1 MTDQIDNAET
11 SAPET
16 PEAEAPELD
25 MEQEPAAAAPA
36 SFTAPKA
43 EEAPKSEYQV
53 LARKYRPKT
62 FDELI
67 GHGPMVK
74 TLSNALESGRLAH
87 AFVLTGVRGIGKTTT
102 ARIIA
107 RALNCIGP
115 DGKGNATIEPCGVC
129 EHCRAIAEDRHVDVL
144 EMDAASRTGVD
155 DIRELIEGVRYR
167 PTSARYKIYI
177 IDEVHMLSKSAFN
190 ALLKT
195 LEEPPE
201 HVKFIFAT
209 TEIRKIPITV
219 LSRCQRFDLRRVQ
232 TDELAAHYKRI
243 ATLEHA
249 DIEDE
254 ALALIARAADGSVRD
269 GMSLLDQAI
278 SHGAGKVTTQQV
290 RDMLGLSDRSRIFDL
305 FDRTMKGEINEALEL
320 LGAQYA
326 LGGDPAVMLQDMLDL
341 THWLTR
347 VKLSPE
353 AANDPG
359 VSQIERDRGK
369 EIAAKLAMPQLTRA
383 WQMLLKGLEETRI
396 APSPIQAAEM
406 ILIRLA
412 YAAEMPPPGDL
423 IKKLRNDLNKS
434 GNAPQ
439 GGGGGNGGGG
449 GPGPRMQVVNGGGAA
464 VAHARPDPL
473 GEPEQAPQQVYA
485 KLPETFAEVAELL
498 SKERET
504 TALAIQ
510 LKNYMHLV
518 KYEPGR
524 IEFRPARGARADL
537 SSQLIK
543 TLNNLTGHRW
553 LVSVSEREEGAPT
566 LKEQE
571 LEELEQRKADASLDP
586 LVKAILDGLP
596 KAKIVAVHLPPGQ
609 EETEGEQDDSGSVYD
624 DAFYLEGDDEL

>member
-1 MTDQIDNAET
+1 MTDQIET
-11 SAPET
+11 ASQDTPEGDASGAPAPET
-16 PEAEAPELD
+16 AV
-25 MEQEPAAAAPA
+25 AAA
-36 SFTAPKA
+36 T
-43 EEAPKSEYQV
+43 PKSEYQV

-107 RALNCIGP
+107 RALNCIGA
-115 DGKGNATIEPCGVC
+115 DGKGGATIDPCGVC

-232 TDELAAHYKRI
+232 TEELNAHYTRI
-243 ATLEHA
+243 AGLEKAEIEEEAVTL
-249 DIEDE
+249 IS
-254 ALALIARAADGSVRD
+254 RAADGSVRD

-305 FDRTMKGEINEALEL
+305 FDFTMKGEINEALEL
-320 LGAQYA
+320 LSAQYA

-347 VKLSPE
+347 VKLSPD
-353 AANDPG
+353 AANDPS
-359 VSQIERDRGK
+359 VSQIERERGK
-369 EIAAKLAMPQLTRA
+369 EIAAKLAMPQLTRS

-423 IKKLRNDLNKS
+423 IKKLRQDMANASSGNG

-439 GGGGGNGGGG
+439 GGGNGGGN
-449 GPGPRMQVVNGGGAA
+449 GPGPRMQVVSGGGGASA
-464 VAHARPDPL
+464 VAQRRPDPL
-473 GEPEQAPQQVYA
+473 GEPEQVEQTVYA
-485 KLPETFAEVAELL
+485 KMPESFAEMAELL
-498 SKERET
+498 SKDRET
-504 TALAIQ
+504 TGIAMQ
-510 LKNYMHLV
+510 VKNYMHLV

-524 IEFRPARGARADL
+524 IEFRPARGARSDL
-537 SSQLIK
+537 STQLIK
-543 TLNNLTGHRW
+543 AMNGLTGH
-553 LVSVSEREEGAPT
+553 
-566 LKEQE
+566 
-571 LEELEQRKADASLDP
+571 
-586 LVKAILDGLP
+586 
-596 KAKIVAVHLPPGQ
+596 
-609 EETEGEQDDSGSVYD
+609 
-624 DAFYLEGDDEL
+624 

>member
-1 MTDQIDNAET
+1 MSDQIET
-11 SAPET
+11 ASQDTHESA
-16 PEAEAPELD
+16 
-25 MEQEPAAAAPA
+25 
-36 SFTAPKA
+36 
-43 EEAPKSEYQV
+43 APKSEYQV

-107 RALNCIGP
+107 RALNCIGA
-115 DGKGNATIEPCGVC
+115 DGKGEATIEPCGVC

-232 TDELAAHYKRI
+232 TDELAAHYTRI
-243 ATLEHA
+243 AGLEKA
-249 DIEDE
+249 EIEEE
-254 ALALIARAADGSVRD
+254 AVTLIARAADGSVRD

-305 FDRTMKGEINEALEL
+305 FDFTMKGEINEALEL

-347 VKLSPE
+347 VKLSPD

-359 VSQIERDRGK
+359 VSQIERERGK

-423 IKKLRNDLNKS
+423 IKKLRQDMANAGG

-439 GGGGGNGGGG
+439 GGGGNGG
-449 GPGPRMQVVNGGGAA
+449 GPGPRMQVVNGGGGAAA
-464 VAHARPDPL
+464 VAQRRPDPL
-473 GEPEQAPQQVYA
+473 GEPEQVAQVAYA
-485 KLPETFAEVAELL
+485 KMPESFAEVAELL
-498 SKERET
+498 GKERET
-504 TALAIQ
+504 TGIAMQ
-510 LKNYMHLV
+510 VKNYMHLV

-524 IEFRPARGARADL
+524 IEFRPARGARSDL
-537 SSQLIK
+537 STQLIK
-543 TLNNLTGHRW
+543 ALNTATGQRW

-571 LEELEQRKADASLDP
+571 LEALEQRKADASQDP

-609 EETEGEQDDSGSVYD
+609 EITEGEEDESGSVYD

>member
-1 MTDQIDNAET
+1 MSDQIET
-11 SAPET
+11 ASQDT
-16 PEAEAPELD
+16 PESDAP
-25 MEQEPAAAAPA
+25 APA
-36 SFTAPKA
+36 STDSTAGDAAPKA
-43 EEAPKSEYQV
+43 EYQV
-53 LARKYRPKT
+53 LARKYRPRS

-107 RALNCIGP
+107 RALNCIGA
-115 DGKGNATIEPCGVC
+115 DGKGGATIEPCGVC

-232 TDELAAHYKRI
+232 TEELAAHYTRI
-243 ATLEHA
+243 AGLENA
-249 DIEDE
+249 EIEEE
-254 ALALIARAADGSVRD
+254 AVTLIARAADGSVRD

-305 FDRTMKGEINEALEL
+305 FDFTMKGEVNEALEL

-347 VKLSPE
+347 VKLSPN
-353 AANDPG
+353 AADDPG
-359 VSQIERDRGK
+359 VSQIERERGK

-412 YAAEMPPPGDL
+412 YAAEMPSPGDL
-423 IKKLRNDLNKS
+423 IKKLRNDMNNAG

-439 GGGGGNGGGG
+439 GGGNGGGGNG

-464 VAHARPDPL
+464 AVAQRRPDPL
-473 GEPEQAPQQVYA
+473 GEPEQVEQRVYA
-485 KLPETFAEVAELL
+485 KMPETFAEVADLL
-498 SKERET
+498 GKDRET
-504 TALAIQ
+504 TGIAMQ
-510 LKNYMHLV
+510 VKNYMHLV

-524 IEFRPARGARADL
+524 IEFRPARGAASDL
-537 SSQLIK
+537 STKLIK
-543 TLNNLTGHRW
+543 ALNEVTGQRW

-571 LEELEQRKADASLDP
+571 LEALEQRKADASQDP
-586 LVKAILDGLP
+586 LVKAILEGLP

-609 EETEGEQDDSGSVYD
+609 ENAEGEEDDSGSVYD

>member
-1 MTDQIDNAET
+1 MSDQIETANETAPEGETASESTGAET
-11 SAPET
+11 TAPVAVAE
-16 PEAEAPELD
+16 PEA
-25 MEQEPAAAAPA
+25 
-36 SFTAPKA
+36 
-43 EEAPKSEYQV
+43 KSEYQV
-53 LARKYRPKT
+53 LARKYRPKS

-87 AFVLTGVRGIGKTTT
+87 AFILTGVRGIGKTTT

-107 RALNCIGP
+107 RALNCIGA
-115 DGKGNATIEPCGVC
+115 DGNGGATIEPCGVC

-232 TDELAAHYKRI
+232 TDELAAHYGRI
-243 ATLEHA
+243 AGLENA
-249 DIEDE
+249 EIEEE
-254 ALALIARAADGSVRD
+254 AVTLIARAADGSVRD

-305 FDRTMKGEINEALEL
+305 FDHTMKGEINEALDL

-326 LGGDPAVMLQDMLDL
+326 LGGDPPVMLQDMLDL

-347 VKLSPE
+347 VKLSPD

-359 VSQIERDRGK
+359 VSQIERERGK

-423 IKKLRNDLNKS
+423 IKKLRQDMNNA
-434 GNAPQ
+434 GNGGGAPQ
-439 GGGGGNGGGG
+439 GGGNGGGGSG
-449 GPGPRMQVVNGGGAA
+449 GPGPRMQVVNGGGGGAAA
-464 VAHARPDPL
+464 VAQRRPDPL
-473 GEPEQAPQQVYA
+473 GEPEQVEQPVYA
-485 KLPETFAEVAELL
+485 RMPETFEEVAELL
-498 SKERET
+498 GKDRET
-504 TALAIQ
+504 TGLAMQ
-510 LKNYMHLV
+510 VKNYMHLV

-524 IEFRPARGARADL
+524 IEFRPARGAGSDL
-537 SSQLIK
+537 STKLIK
-543 TLNNLTGHRW
+543 ALNGLTGNRW

-571 LEELEQRKADASLDP
+571 LEALEQRKADASQDP
-586 LVKAILDGLP
+586 LVRAILDGLP

-609 EETEGEQDDSGSVYD
+609 ENPEGEEDESGSVYD

>member
-1 MTDQIDNAET
+1 MTDQIET
-11 SAPET
+11 ASQDTPEGDASGAPAPENT
-16 PEAEAPELD
+16 V
-25 MEQEPAAAAPA
+25 AAA
-36 SFTAPKA
+36 
-43 EEAPKSEYQV
+43 APKSEYQV

-107 RALNCIGP
+107 RALNCIGA
-115 DGKGNATIEPCGVC
+115 DGKGDATIDPCGVC

-232 TDELAAHYKRI
+232 TEELNAHYTRI
-243 ATLEHA
+243 AGLEKAEIEEEAVTL
-249 DIEDE
+249 IS
-254 ALALIARAADGSVRD
+254 RAADGSVRD

-305 FDRTMKGEINEALEL
+305 FDFTMKGEINEALEL
-320 LGAQYA
+320 LSAQYA

-347 VKLSPE
+347 VKLSPD
-353 AANDPG
+353 AANDPS
-359 VSQIERDRGK
+359 VSQIERERGK
-369 EIAAKLAMPQLTRA
+369 EIAAKLAMPQLTRS

-423 IKKLRNDLNKS
+423 IKKLRQDMANASSGNG

-439 GGGGGNGGGG
+439 GGGNGGGN
-449 GPGPRMQVVNGGGAA
+449 GPGPRMQVVSGGGGGASA
-464 VAHARPDPL
+464 VAQRRPDPL
-473 GEPEQAPQQVYA
+473 GEPEQVEQTVYA
-485 KLPETFAEVAELL
+485 KMPESFAEMAELL
-498 SKERET
+498 SKDRET
-504 TALAIQ
+504 TGIAMQ
-510 LKNYMHLV
+510 VKNYMHLV

-524 IEFRPARGARADL
+524 IEFRPARGARSDL
-537 SSQLIK
+537 STQLIK
-543 TLNNLTGHRW
+543 AMNGLTGHRW

-571 LEELEQRKADASLDP
+571 LEALEQRKADASLDP

-609 EETEGEQDDSGSVYD
+609 ELTEGEEDDSGSVYD

>member
-1 MTDQIDNAET
+1 MTDQIET
-11 SAPET
+11 ASQDTPEGDASGAPAPET
-16 PEAEAPELD
+16 AV
-25 MEQEPAAAAPA
+25 AAA
-36 SFTAPKA
+36 T
-43 EEAPKSEYQV
+43 PKSEYQV

-107 RALNCIGP
+107 RALNCIGA
-115 DGKGNATIEPCGVC
+115 DGKGGATIDPCGVC

-232 TDELAAHYKRI
+232 TEELNAHYTRI
-243 ATLEHA
+243 AGLEKAEIEEEAVTL
-249 DIEDE
+249 IS
-254 ALALIARAADGSVRD
+254 RAADGSVRD

-305 FDRTMKGEINEALEL
+305 FDFTMKGEINEALEL
-320 LGAQYA
+320 LSAQYA

-347 VKLSPE
+347 VKLSPD
-353 AANDPG
+353 AANDPS
-359 VSQIERDRGK
+359 VSQIERERGK
-369 EIAAKLAMPQLTRA
+369 EIAAKLAMPQLTRS

-423 IKKLRNDLNKS
+423 IKKLRQHMANASSGNG

-439 GGGGGNGGGG
+439 GGGNGGGN
-449 GPGPRMQVVNGGGAA
+449 GPGPRMQVVSGGGGGASA
-464 VAHARPDPL
+464 VAQRRPDPL
-473 GEPEQAPQQVYA
+473 GEPEQVEQTVYA
-485 KLPETFAEVAELL
+485 KMPESFAEMAELL
-498 SKERET
+498 SKDRET
-504 TALAIQ
+504 TGIAMQ
-510 LKNYMHLV
+510 VKNYMHLV

-524 IEFRPARGARADL
+524 IEFRPARGARSDL
-537 SSQLIK
+537 STQLIK
-543 TLNNLTGHRW
+543 AMNGLTGHRW

-571 LEELEQRKADASLDP
+571 LEALEQRKADASLDP

-609 EETEGEQDDSGSVYD
+609 ELTEGEEDESGSVYD

>member
-1 MTDQIDNAET
+1 MSEQIET
-11 SAPET
+11 ASETAPEGDT
-16 PEAEAPELD
+16 VTDSNVAD
-25 MEQEPAAAAPA
+25 T
-36 SFTAPKA
+36 TAPVTTA
-43 EEAPKSEYQV
+43 EPESKSEYQV
-53 LARKYRPKT
+53 LARKYRPRS

-87 AFVLTGVRGIGKTTT
+87 AFILTGVRGIGKTTT

-107 RALNCIGP
+107 RALNCIGA
-115 DGKGNATIEPCGVC
+115 DGNGGATIEPCGVC

-232 TDELAAHYKRI
+232 TDELAAHYSRI
-243 ATLEHA
+243 AGLENA
-249 DIEDE
+249 EIEEE
-254 ALALIARAADGSVRD
+254 AVTLIARAADGSVRD

-305 FDRTMKGEINEALEL
+305 FDHTMKGEVNEALEL

-326 LGGDPAVMLQDMLDL
+326 LGGDPPVMLQDMLDL

-347 VKLSPE
+347 VKLSPD

-359 VSQIERDRGK
+359 VSQIERERGK

-423 IKKLRNDLNKS
+423 IKKLRQDMNNAGGS
-434 GNAPQ
+434 APQ
-439 GGGGGNGGGG
+439 GGGNGGGSG
-449 GPGPRMQVVNGGGAA
+449 GPGPRMQVVNGGGGAAA
-464 VAHARPDPL
+464 VAQRRPDPL
-473 GEPEQAPQQVYA
+473 GEPEQVEQPVYA
-485 KLPETFAEVAELL
+485 KMPETFEEVAELL
-498 SKERET
+498 GKDRET
-504 TALAIQ
+504 TGLAMQ
-510 LKNYMHLV
+510 VKNYMHLV

-524 IEFRPARGARADL
+524 IEFRPARGAGSDL
-537 SSQLIK
+537 STKLIK
-543 TLNNLTGHRW
+543 ALNGLTGHRW

-571 LEELEQRKADASLDP
+571 LEALEQRKADASQDP
-586 LVKAILDGLP
+586 LVRAILDGLP

-609 EETEGEQDDSGSVYD
+609 ENPEGEEDESGSVYD

>member
-439 GGGGGNGGGG
+439 GGGGSNGGG

>member
-1 MTDQIDNAET
+1 MTDQIET
-11 SAPET
+11 ASQDTPEGET
-16 PEAEAPELD
+16 PAPD
-25 MEQEPAAAAPA
+25 AAMPEQAAAPVP
-36 SFTAPKA
+36 SDSTD
-43 EEAPKSEYQV
+43 EAPKSEYQV
-53 LARKYRPKT
+53 LALKYRPKT

-115 DGKGNATIEPCGVC
+115 DGNGGPTIEPCGVC

-232 TDELAAHYKRI
+232 IDELSAHYTRI
-243 ATLEHA
+243 AKLEHA
-249 DIEDE
+249 DIEEE
-254 ALALIARAADGSVRD
+254 AVALIARAADGSVRD

-305 FDRTMKGEINEALEL
+305 FDSTMKGEINEALEL
-320 LGAQYA
+320 LSAQYS

-347 VKLSPE
+347 VKLSPD

-359 VSQIERDRGK
+359 VSQIERERGK

-423 IKKLRNDLNKS
+423 IKKLRQDMANS
-434 GNAPQ
+434 GGNAPQ
-439 GGGGGNGGGG
+439 GGGNGGGGNGG
-449 GPGPRMQVVNGGGAA
+449 GPGPRMQVVNGGGGSAA
-464 VAHARPDPL
+464 VAQRRPDPL
-473 GEPEQAPQQVYA
+473 GVPEQVEQPVYA
-485 KLPETFAEVAELL
+485 QMPESFAAVADLL
-498 SKERET
+498 AKDRET
-504 TALAIQ
+504 TGIAMQ
-510 LKNYMHLV
+510 VKNYMHLV

-524 IEFRPARGARADL
+524 IEFRPARGARQDL
-537 SSQLIK
+537 STQLIK
-543 TLNNLTGHRW
+543 ALNGLTGTRW

-571 LEELEQRKADASLDP
+571 LEALEQRKADASQDP
-586 LVKAILDGLP
+586 LVKAIIEGLP
-596 KAKIVAVHLPPGQ
+596 KAKIVAVHLPAGQ
-609 EETEGEQDDSGSVYD
+609 EEGAQEADESGSVYD

>member
-1 MTDQIDNAET
+1 MSDQIET
-11 SAPET
+11 ASQDMPESDAPAPEQ
-16 PEAEAPELD
+16 AAAP
-25 MEQEPAAAAPA
+25 QSSSAAPAAAD
-36 SFTAPKA
+36 SNT
-43 EEAPKSEYQV
+43 APKSEYQV

-62 FDELI
+62 FEELI

-107 RALNCIGP
+107 RALNCIGA
-115 DGKGNATIEPCGVC
+115 DGKGGATIEPCGVC

-232 TDELAAHYKRI
+232 TEELAAHYTRI
-243 ATLEHA
+243 AGLENA
-249 DIEDE
+249 EIEEE
-254 ALALIARAADGSVRD
+254 AVTLIARAADGSVRD

-305 FDRTMKGEINEALEL
+305 FDFTMKGEINEALEL
-320 LGAQYA
+320 LSAQYA

-347 VKLSPE
+347 VKLSPD

-359 VSQIERDRGK
+359 VSQIERERGK

-423 IKKLRNDLNKS
+423 IKKLRQDMANAAS
-434 GNAPQ
+434 GAGPQ
-439 GGGGGNGGGG
+439 GGGGGNG
-449 GPGPRMQVVNGGGAA
+449 GPGPRMQVVNGGGGAA
-464 VAHARPDPL
+464 ALAQRRPDPL
-473 GEPEQAPQQVYA
+473 GEPEQVAYA
-485 KLPETFAEVAELL
+485 KMPESFAEVAELL
-498 SKERET
+498 GKERET
-504 TALAIQ
+504 TGIAMQ
-510 LKNYMHLV
+510 VKNYMHLV

-524 IEFRPARGARADL
+524 IEFRPARGARSDL
-537 SSQLIK
+537 STQLIK
-543 TLNNLTGHRW
+543 ALNNLTGHRW

-571 LEELEQRKADASLDP
+571 LEALEQRKADASQDP
-586 LVKAILDGLP
+586 VVKAILDGLP
-596 KAKIVAVHLPPGQ
+596 NAKIVAVHLPPGQ
-609 EETEGEQDDSGSVYD
+609 ELSEDEEDESGSVYD